1 MLPAIL
7 GQWRMQYLPTSRFF
21 MKCGMFVMI
30 KMLNSTLNLMS
41 SIDLRNIH
49 SLTDFKRNAN
59 AYVEQ
64 LQATQLPLVLTVNG
78 KAAVVVQEAGAFQ
91 SLIDRI
97 AAMETELQ
105 SFKLAQLRQDLG
117 VGIEQLDRGQ
127 STACTQD
134 NLHQLFDEIRTQGR
148 ANFGQAT

>member
-1 MLPAIL
+1 MRVIIE
-7 GQWRMQYLPTSRFF
+7 
-21 MKCGMFVMI
+21 V
-30 KMLNSTLNLMS
+30 LNSTLNLMS
-41 SIDLRNIH
+41 TIDLRNIH

-97 AAMETELQ
+97 ASMETELQ
-105 SFKLAQLRQDLG
+105 SFKLAQLHQDLKS
-117 VGIEQLDRGQ
+117 GIEQLDRGQ
-127 STACTQD
+127 SVTYTQD
-134 NLHQLFDEIRTQGR
+134 NIHELFDEIRTQGR
-148 ANFGQAT
+148 TDIKQAT

>member
-1 MLPAIL
+1 M
-7 GQWRMQYLPTSRFF
+7 
-21 MKCGMFVMI
+21 
-30 KMLNSTLNLMS
+30 ST
-41 SIDLRNIH
+41 IDLRNIH

-97 AAMETELQ
+97 KSMETELQ
-105 SFKLAQLRQDLG
+105 SFRLAQLRQDLG
-117 VGIEQLDRGQ
+117 AGIEELDREP
-127 STACTQD
+127 SIAYTQD
-134 NLHQLFDEIRTQGR
+134 NLDGLFDEIRMQGR
-148 ANFGQAT
+148 SHLG

>member
-1 MLPAIL
+1 
-7 GQWRMQYLPTSRFF
+7 
-21 MKCGMFVMI
+21 
-30 KMLNSTLNLMS
+30 MLNSTLNLMS
-41 SIDLRNIH
+41 NIDLRNIH

-97 AAMETELQ
+97 KLMETELQ
-105 SFKLAQLRQDLG
+105 SFKLAELRQDLRSG
-117 VGIEQLDRGQ
+117 VEQLARGQ
-127 STACTQD
+127 SIAYTQD
-134 NLHQLFDEIRTQGR
+134 NLHELFDEIRTQGR
-148 ANFGQAT
+148 VNFGQAT

>member
-1 MLPAIL
+1 MSII
-7 GQWRMQYLPTSRFF
+7 
-21 MKCGMFVMI
+21 I
-30 KMLNSTLNLMS
+30 KVLNSTLNLMS

-91 SLIDRI
+91 SLIARI
-97 AAMETELQ
+97 KSMETELQ

-117 VGIEQLDRGQ
+117 GGVDELDRGH
-127 STACTQD
+127 STAYTQD
-134 NLHQLFDEIRTQGR
+134 NLHELFDEIRTLGR
-148 ANFGQAT
+148 ANLG

>member
-1 MLPAIL
+1 
-7 GQWRMQYLPTSRFF
+7 
-21 MKCGMFVMI
+21 MI
-30 KMLNSTLNLMS
+30 VIIEMLNSTLNLMS
-41 SIDLRNIH
+41 NIDLRNIH

-91 SLIDRI
+91 SLIDRVKS
-97 AAMETELQ
+97 MEAELQ
-105 SFKLAQLRQDLG
+105 SFKLAELRQDLG

-127 STACTQD
+127 STAYTQD
-134 NLHQLFDEIRTQGR
+134 NLHELFDEIRTQGR
-148 ANFGQAT
+148 AYLG

>member
-1 MLPAIL
+1 
-7 GQWRMQYLPTSRFF
+7 
-21 MKCGMFVMI
+21 MI
-30 KMLNSTLNLMS
+30 KVLNSKLNLMS

-97 AAMETELQ
+97 TAMETELQ

-127 STACTQD
+127 STAYTQD

-148 ANFGQAT
+148 VNFGQAT

>member
-1 MLPAIL
+1 
-7 GQWRMQYLPTSRFF
+7 
-21 MKCGMFVMI
+21 MI
-30 KMLNSTLNLMS
+30 VIIEMLNSTLNLMS
-41 SIDLRNIH
+41 NIDLRNIH

-97 AAMETELQ
+97 KSMETELQ
-105 SFKLAQLRQDLG
+105 SFKLAELRQDLG

-127 STACTQD
+127 STAYTQD
-134 NLHQLFDEIRTQGR
+134 NLHELFDEIRTQGR
-148 ANFGQAT
+148 AYLG

>member
-1 MLPAIL
+1 
-7 GQWRMQYLPTSRFF
+7 
-21 MKCGMFVMI
+21 
-30 KMLNSTLNLMS
+30 MS

-91 SLIDRI
+91 SLIDRV
-97 AAMETELQ
+97 AAMEAELR
-105 SFKLAQLRQDLG
+105 SFKIAELRQDLKA
-117 VGIEQLDRGQ
+117 GIEQLDRGE
-127 STACTQD
+127 STTYTQD
-134 NLHQLFDEIRTQGR
+134 NLHQLFDEIKTQGR
-148 ANFGQAT
+148 SDLGSAT

>member
-1 MLPAIL
+1 MSII
-7 GQWRMQYLPTSRFF
+7 
-21 MKCGMFVMI
+21 I
-30 KMLNSTLNLMS
+30 KVLNSTLNLMS

-97 AAMETELQ
+97 NSMEAELR
-105 SFKLAQLRQDLG
+105 SFKIAELRQDLG
-117 VGIEQLDRGQ
+117 VGVEQLDCGQ
-127 STACTQD
+127 STTYTQD
-134 NLHQLFDEIRTQGR
+134 NLHQLFDEIRTQDRSDLGS
-148 ANFGQAT
+148 AT

>member
-1 MLPAIL
+1 
-7 GQWRMQYLPTSRFF
+7 
-21 MKCGMFVMI
+21 
-30 KMLNSTLNLMS
+30 MLNSTLNLMS
-41 SIDLRNIH
+41 TIDLRNIH

-91 SLIDRI
+91 SLIDRV

-105 SFKLAQLRQDLG
+105 SFKLTQLRQDLG

-127 STACTQD
+127 STVYTQD
-134 NLHQLFDEIRTQGR
+134 NLHQLFNELRTQSRSNLG
-148 ANFGQAT
+148 

>member
-1 MLPAIL
+1 
-7 GQWRMQYLPTSRFF
+7 
-21 MKCGMFVMI
+21 MI
-30 KMLNSTLNLMS
+30 EVLNSKLNLMS
-41 SIDLRNIH
+41 TIDLRNIH

-97 AAMETELQ
+97 ASIESELQ

-117 VGIEQLDRGQ
+117 VGVEELDYLR
-127 STACTQD
+127 
-134 NLHQLFDEIRTQGR
+134 
-148 ANFGQAT
+148 

>member
-1 MLPAIL
+1 
-7 GQWRMQYLPTSRFF
+7 
-21 MKCGMFVMI
+21 MKCGISVTI
-30 KMLNSTLNLMS
+30 EVLNSKLNLMS

-105 SFKLAQLRQDLG
+105 SFKLAQLRQDLRSG
-117 VGIEQLDRGQ
+117 VEELDRGQ
-127 STACTQD
+127 STAYTQD
-134 NLHQLFDEIRTQGR
+134 NLHQLFDEIRTEGR

>member
-1 MLPAIL
+1 
-7 GQWRMQYLPTSRFF
+7 
-21 MKCGMFVMI
+21 
-30 KMLNSTLNLMS
+30 MS
-41 SIDLRNIH
+41 NIDLRNIH

-105 SFKLAQLRQDLG
+105 SFKLAQLRQDLKFG
-117 VGIEQLDRGQ
+117 AEELDRGQ
-127 STACTQD
+127 FTTYTQD
-134 NLHQLFDEIRTQGR
+134 SLHQLFDEIRTQGR
-148 ANFGQAT
+148 WDGSNLG

>member
-1 MLPAIL
+1 
-7 GQWRMQYLPTSRFF
+7 
-21 MKCGMFVMI
+21 
-30 KMLNSTLNLMS
+30 MLNSTLNLMS
-41 SIDLRNIH
+41 NIDLRNIH

-97 AAMETELQ
+97 KSMETELQ
-105 SFKLAQLRQDLG
+105 SFKLAELRQDLRSG
-117 VGIEQLDRGQ
+117 VEQLARGQ
-127 STACTQD
+127 SIAYTQD
-134 NLHQLFDEIRTQGR
+134 NLHELFDEIRTQGR
-148 ANFGQAT
+148 VNFGQAT

>member
-1 MLPAIL
+1 ML
-7 GQWRMQYLPTSRFF
+7 
-21 MKCGMFVMI
+21 VMI
-30 KMLNSTLNLMS
+30 KVLNSKLNLMS
-41 SIDLRNIH
+41 TIDLRNIH

-91 SLIDRI
+91 SLIDRV

-117 VGIEQLDRGQ
+117 AGVEELDRGQ
-127 STACTQD
+127 STVYTQD
-134 NLHQLFDEIRTQGR
+134 NIHQLFDEIRTQGR
-148 ANFGQAT
+148 ASFGQAT

>member
-1 MLPAIL
+1 
-7 GQWRMQYLPTSRFF
+7 
-21 MKCGMFVMI
+21 MI
-30 KMLNSTLNLMS
+30 EVLNSKLNLMS
-41 SIDLRNIH
+41 TIDLRNIH

-97 AAMETELQ
+97 KSMETELQ

-117 VGIEQLDRGQ
+117 AGVNELDRGQ
-127 STACTQD
+127 STEYTQD
-134 NLHQLFDEIRTQGR
+134 NLHELFDEIRTQGR
-148 ANFGQAT
+148 AYLG

>member
-1 MLPAIL
+1 M
-7 GQWRMQYLPTSRFF
+7 
-21 MKCGMFVMI
+21 
-30 KMLNSTLNLMS
+30 ST
-41 SIDLRNIH
+41 IDLRNIH

-91 SLIDRI
+91 SLIDRVKS
-97 AAMETELQ
+97 METELQ

-117 VGIEQLDRGQ
+117 AGIEQLDQGQ
-127 STACTQD
+127 STAYTQD
-134 NLHQLFDEIRTQGR
+134 NLHELFDEIRTLGR
-148 ANFGQAT
+148 ASLG

>member
-1 MLPAIL
+1 MRVI
-7 GQWRMQYLPTSRFF
+7 
-21 MKCGMFVMI
+21 I
-30 KMLNSTLNLMS
+30 KVLNSKLNLMS
-41 SIDLRNIH
+41 TIDLRNIH

-97 AAMETELQ
+97 KSMETELH

-117 VGIEQLDRGQ
+117 AGIEQLDRGQ
-127 STACTQD
+127 STAYTQD
-134 NLHQLFDEIRTQGR
+134 NLHELFDEIRTQGR
-148 ANFGQAT
+148 AYLG

>member
-1 MLPAIL
+1 MRVI
-7 GQWRMQYLPTSRFF
+7 
-21 MKCGMFVMI
+21 I
-30 KMLNSTLNLMS
+30 KVLNSKLNLMS
-41 SIDLRNIH
+41 TIDLRNIH

-97 AAMETELQ
+97 KSMETELQ
-105 SFKLAQLRQDLG
+105 SFKLAQLRQDLRS
-117 VGIEQLDRGQ
+117 GIEELDRGQ
-127 STACTQD
+127 STTYTQD
-134 NLHQLFDEIRTQGR
+134 NLHELFDEIRTLGR
-148 ANFGQAT
+148 ANLG

>member
-1 MLPAIL
+1 
-7 GQWRMQYLPTSRFF
+7 
-21 MKCGMFVMI
+21 MI
-30 KMLNSTLNLMS
+30 EGLNSKLNLMS
-41 SIDLRNIH
+41 TIDLRNIH

-91 SLIDRI
+91 SLIDRFDSI
-97 AAMETELQ
+97 ETELQ

-117 VGIEQLDRGQ
+117 AGVDELDYLR
-127 STACTQD
+127 
-134 NLHQLFDEIRTQGR
+134 
-148 ANFGQAT
+148 

>member
-1 MLPAIL
+1 M
-7 GQWRMQYLPTSRFF
+7 
-21 MKCGMFVMI
+21 V

-41 SIDLRNIH
+41 INLNNIH

-64 LQATQLPLVLTVNG
+64 LQATQSPLVLTVNG

-97 AAMETELQ
+97 KSMETELR
-105 SFKLAQLRQDLG
+105 SFKLAELRQDLNM
-117 VGIEQLDRGQ
+117 GIEQLERGQ
-127 STACTQD
+127 STAYNQD
-134 NLHQLFDEIRTQGR
+134 NLRELFDEIKTQGR
-148 ANFGQAT
+148 SNLGQST

>member
-1 MLPAIL
+1 MRVI
-7 GQWRMQYLPTSRFF
+7 
-21 MKCGMFVMI
+21 I
-30 KMLNSTLNLMS
+30 EMLNSTLNLMS
-41 SIDLRNIH
+41 NIDLRNIH

-97 AAMETELQ
+97 KSMETELQ

-117 VGIEQLDRGQ
+117 AGIEELDRGQ
-127 STACTQD
+127 STEYSQD
-134 NLHQLFDEIRTQGR
+134 NLHELFDEIRTQGR
-148 ANFGQAT
+148 SELGSAT

>member
-1 MLPAIL
+1 MRVI
-7 GQWRMQYLPTSRFF
+7 
-21 MKCGMFVMI
+21 I
-30 KMLNSTLNLMS
+30 EMLNSTLNLMS
-41 SIDLRNIH
+41 NIDLRNIH

-97 AAMETELQ
+97 KSMETELQ
-105 SFKLAQLRQDLG
+105 SFKLAKLRQDLG
-117 VGIEQLDRGQ
+117 AGVEELDRGQ
-127 STACTQD
+127 STAYTQD
-134 NLHQLFDEIRTQGR
+134 NLHELFDEIRTQGR
-148 ANFGQAT
+148 AQLG

>member
-1 MLPAIL
+1 MRVI
-7 GQWRMQYLPTSRFF
+7 
-21 MKCGMFVMI
+21 I
-30 KMLNSTLNLMS
+30 KVLNSTLNLMS

-97 AAMETELQ
+97 KSMEAELR
-105 SFKLAQLRQDLG
+105 SFKIAELRQDLG
-117 VGIEQLDRGQ
+117 VGIEQLDRGE
-127 STACTQD
+127 STTYTQD
-134 NLHQLFDEIRTQGR
+134 NLHHLFDEIRTQGR
-148 ANFGQAT
+148 SDLGSAT

>member
-1 MLPAIL
+1 MRVIIE
-7 GQWRMQYLPTSRFF
+7 
-21 MKCGMFVMI
+21 V
-30 KMLNSTLNLMS
+30 LNSKLNLMS
-41 SIDLRNIH
+41 NIDLRNIH

-97 AAMETELQ
+97 KSIETELQ

-117 VGIEQLDRGQ
+117 AGVEQLDYLRQASPTRQ
-127 STACTQD
+127 STTYTQD
-134 NLHQLFDEIRTQGR
+134 NLHELFDEIRTQGR
-148 ANFGQAT
+148 SIN

>member
-1 MLPAIL
+1 
-7 GQWRMQYLPTSRFF
+7 
-21 MKCGMFVMI
+21 
-30 KMLNSTLNLMS
+30 MS
-41 SIDLRNIH
+41 NIDLRNIH

-91 SLIDRI
+91 SPIDRI
-97 AAMETELQ
+97 ASMETELQ

-117 VGIEQLDRGQ
+117 AGIEELDYLR
-127 STACTQD
+127 
-134 NLHQLFDEIRTQGR
+134 
-148 ANFGQAT
+148 

>member
-1 MLPAIL
+1 
-7 GQWRMQYLPTSRFF
+7 
-21 MKCGMFVMI
+21 
-30 KMLNSTLNLMS
+30 MLNSMLNLMS
-41 SIDLRNIH
+41 NIDLRNIH

-97 AAMETELQ
+97 KSMETELQ

-117 VGIEQLDRGQ
+117 AGVKELDRGQ
-127 STACTQD
+127 STTYTSG
-134 NLHQLFDEIRTQGR
+134 NLHELFDEIRTQGR
-148 ANFGQAT
+148 TDLEQVT

>member
-1 MLPAIL
+1 
-7 GQWRMQYLPTSRFF
+7 
-21 MKCGMFVMI
+21 
-30 KMLNSTLNLMS
+30 MLNSTLNLMS
-41 SIDLRNIH
+41 TIDLRNIH

-97 AAMETELQ
+97 KSMETELQ
-105 SFKLAQLRQDLG
+105 SFKLAQLRQDLRSG
-117 VGIEQLDRGQ
+117 VEELDRGK
-127 STACTQD
+127 STTYTQD

-148 ANFGQAT
+148 TDLEQAT

>member
-1 MLPAIL
+1 MLVIIE
-7 GQWRMQYLPTSRFF
+7 
-21 MKCGMFVMI
+21 V
-30 KMLNSTLNLMS
+30 LNSTLNLMS
-41 SIDLRNIH
+41 TIDLRNIH

-97 AAMETELQ
+97 KSMETELQ

-117 VGIEQLDRGQ
+117 AGVEQLDRGQ
-127 STACTQD
+127 STAYSQD
-134 NLHQLFDEIRTQGR
+134 NLHELFDEIRMQGR
-148 ANFGQAT
+148 SNLG

>member
-1 MLPAIL
+1 MRVI
-7 GQWRMQYLPTSRFF
+7 
-21 MKCGMFVMI
+21 I
-30 KMLNSTLNLMS
+30 KVLNSKLNLMS
-41 SIDLRNIH
+41 TIDLRNIH

-91 SLIDRI
+91 SLIDRVKSI
-97 AAMETELQ
+97 ETELQ

-117 VGIEQLDRGQ
+117 AGVDELDRGH
-127 STACTQD
+127 STAYTQD
-134 NLHQLFDEIRTQGR
+134 NLYELFDEIKTLGR
-148 ANFGQAT
+148 ANFGQST